1 MSDSFRQ
8 GNGIRSTLA
17 WRFDAQHVRR
27 LRVFLFFNPARAG
40 GRSCNVNGRHLE
52 LKHFYT
58 ARTDGA
64 GNLH

>member
-1 MSDSFRQ
+1 MV
-8 GNGIRSTLA
+8 L
-17 WRFDAQHVRR
+17 
-27 LRVFLFFNPARAG
+27 LFFNPARAG
-40 GRSCNVNGRHLE
+40 GRSYNVKGRHLE